1 MHKPGF
7 TRRQLAAVI
16 CFALLF
22 AGLFLCV
29 EKCLF
34 SDIFFSPTW
43 TRIREER
50 KAPQVLVMGNS
61 HAFCSFAPQ
70 IINGALG
77 VDSAVLGASGQNAAG
92 AVDSFEAVLRV
103 DAPEVL
109 VAELN
114 VFLSPHDS
122 MAVNSKASAL
132 SNINGMPHLWQRVKS
147 AYHELGFESIP
158 QGAFQLL
165 RADLMWARWNQ
176 TTEIHFSPDGSSHLN
191 WHATGEYD
199 AASRQ
204 ADALLHLSQA
214 EPLEV
219 ESRNVAELRRMMTLA
234 EKHGVKVV
242 LVKTPTIAS
251 TQETCNR
258 TVYLMNVAAEY
269 GDTLLG
275 ARDFHQELGDMG
287 FVVEDFYDKGHLSR
301 SGAAKLTMAVVRW
314 MGGLLGTEP
323 RFENAFAYAGEQVE
337 AVSDNTWRYSM
348 TALGRDV
355 QYRFALDEEILQD
368 WGSLNAITL
377 ALAPEEAGRLRVDMR
392 QVAQPEKVLTM
403 SFMTANTCVIR

>member
-77 VDSAVLGASGQNAAG
+77 VDSAVLGASGQHAAG

-132 SNINGMPHLWQRVKS
+132 SNINGMPHLIQRVKS
-147 AYHELGFESIP
+147 AWHQFGFENIP
-158 QGAFQLL
+158 QGAFQH
-165 RADLMWARWNQ
+165 RNSA
-176 TTEIHFSPDGSSHLN
+176 HFLIIGQISINRFSLFIQRGI
-191 WHATGEYD
+191 
-199 AASRQ
+199 RKKF
-204 ADALLHLSQA
+204 SQ
-214 EPLEV
+214 
-219 ESRNVAELRRMMTLA
+219 
-234 EKHGVKVV
+234 
-242 LVKTPTIAS
+242 
-251 TQETCNR
+251 
-258 TVYLMNVAAEY
+258 
-269 GDTLLG
+269 
-275 ARDFHQELGDMG
+275 
-287 FVVEDFYDKGHLSR
+287 
-301 SGAAKLTMAVVRW
+301 SGACCLDLGFRHSPFLFPDDPAKLTFVH
-314 MGGLLGTEP
+314 GLSP
-323 RFENAFAYAGEQVE
+323 Y
-337 AVSDNTWRYSM
+337 
-348 TALGRDV
+348 
-355 QYRFALDEEILQD
+355 
-368 WGSLNAITL
+368 
-377 ALAPEEAGRLRVDMR
+377 
-392 QVAQPEKVLTM
+392 
-403 SFMTANTCVIR
+403 